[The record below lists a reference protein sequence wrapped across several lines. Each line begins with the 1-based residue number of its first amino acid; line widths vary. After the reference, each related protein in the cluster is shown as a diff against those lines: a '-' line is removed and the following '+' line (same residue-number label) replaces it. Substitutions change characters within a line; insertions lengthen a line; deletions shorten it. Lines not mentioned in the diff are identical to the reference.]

1 MRFALIIGTLLSV
14 TAVCAKSDKT
24 PLYKNPSLPVEQR
37 VEDLLG
43 RMSLEEK
50 VGQMCQYVGIEHIK
64 STELRYK
71 GKVGK
76 NDDANA
82 TYKTLSIDGLQ
93 KLTEQGLVGSYLH
106 VVSAD
111 EANYLQSLA
120 MKSRLQI
127 PLLIGIDAIHGNGL
141 CEGATIYPTPI
152 GQASTFNPELV
163 KKAARETALEIRA
176 TGAHWAF
183 TPNVEVARDPRWGR
197 IGETF
202 GEDTYLIS
210 KMGVATVQGLQTDNL
225 NGEDKVLACG
235 KHLVAGGEPVNGL
248 NAAPMDVSE
257 HTLREVYLPPYQ
269 ALIDEAQVFTV
280 MAAHNEL
287 NGIPCHANKWL
298 MTDVLRNEFGFK
310 GFLVSD
316 WMDMERIYS
325 SHNYAPSLK
334 DAYYESVT
342 AGMDMHM
349 HGPGFM
355 EKIIELVKAGHIP
368 EERIEKACRKILEA
382 KFRLGLFEN
391 VMVRHKNNLKTL
403 FETHKPTALQMA
415 EQSIVLLK
423 NDGTLP
429 VDVSK
434 YKNILVTGPNADS
447 DAILGDWAFA
457 QPEENTVT
465 VYEGLQKV
473 IPASK
478 LNFLNLGDDVR
489 AVDSTLLQK
498 AGEMAKHSDLAIV
511 VLGENPLRYDKR
523 KTMGEN
529 VDRQTLD
536 LLGMQEALVRRIE
549 AAGIPVVVV
558 LVGGRPLTVTS
569 LVNTVP
575 AILQAWEPGSMG
587 GEAIANVITGK
598 VNPSGKLPV
607 TMPRSVGQLQMIYNH
622 KPSQYFQKYK
632 DGESTPLYPFG
643 HGLSYTT
650 FAYDNLRVAKK
661 QVQPDESVQVSVEV
675 CNTGKVEGTEVVQL
689 YIRDLYSAPTRPVR
703 ELKDFARVSLKPGE
717 KREVSFMITPDKL
730 AYYNREMKK
739 VVEPGEFEIM
749 LGGSSDEQQLKKVKI
764 EVVPSSKSI
773 SNIDESKV
781 PVTGLNISG
790 LPIYALNNNLFTS
803 DL

>member
-1 MRFALIIGTLLSV
+1 
-14 TAVCAKSDKT
+14 
-24 PLYKNPSLPVEQR
+24 
-37 VEDLLG
+37 
-43 RMSLEEK
+43 
-50 VGQMCQYVGIEHIK
+50 
-64 STELRYK
+64 
-71 GKVGK
+71 
-76 NDDANA
+76 
-82 TYKTLSIDGLQ
+82 
-93 KLTEQGLVGSYLH
+93 
-106 VVSAD
+106 
-111 EANYLQSLA
+111 

-176 TGAHWAF
+176 IGAHWAF
-183 TPNVEVARDPRWGR
+183 APNVEVARDPRWGR

-210 KMGVATVQGLQTDNL
+210 KMGVATVQGLQTNNL

-235 KHLVAGGEPVNGL
+235 KHLIAGGESVNGL
-248 NAAPMDVSE
+248 NAAPMDISQ

-269 ALIDEAQVFTV
+269 ALVDEAQVFTM

-287 NGIPCHANKWL
+287 NGIPCHANQWL
-298 MTDVLRNEFGFK
+298 LTDILRRELGFK

-325 SHNYAPSLK
+325 SHHYTPSLK
-334 DAYYESVT
+334 EAYYESVI

-349 HGPGFM
+349 HGPEFM
-355 EKIIELVKAGHIP
+355 EKIIELVKDG
-368 EERIEKACRKILEA
+368 RISEKRVDEACRKILEA

-391 VMVRHKNNLKTL
+391 AIVGPENNLKNL
-403 FETHKPTALQMA
+403 FEIHKSTALRMA

-423 NDGTLP
+423 NNGILP
-429 VDVSK
+429 INVSK
-434 YKNILVTGPNADS
+434 YKNILVTGPNANS
-447 DAILGDWAFA
+447 DAILGDWVFA
-457 QPEENTVT
+457 QPKENTVT

-473 IPASK
+473 LPASK
-478 LNFLNLGDDVR
+478 LSFLDLGDDVR
-489 AVDSTLLQK
+489 TVDSILLQK
-498 AGEMAKHSDLAIV
+498 AGNMARSSDLAIV

-536 LLGMQEALVRRIE
+536 LLGMQEALVNRIE

-558 LVGGRPLTVTS
+558 LVGGRPLTVSS

-587 GEAIANVITGK
+587 GEAVANVIVGK

-632 DGESTPLYPFG
+632 DGESTPLFPFG
-643 HGLSYTT
+643 HGLSYTD
-650 FAYDNLRVAKK
+650 FSYSDLAVDQK
-661 QVQPDESVQVSVEV
+661 QIRPGEVVKVFFEVS
-675 CNTGKVEGTEVVQL
+675 NIGKIEGTEVVQL
-689 YIRDLYSAPTRPVR
+689 YIRDLYSSPTRPVR
-703 ELKDFARVSLKPGE
+703 ELKDFVRISLKPGE
-717 KREVSFMITPDKL
+717 TREVSFTITPDKL

-749 LGGSSDEQQLKKVKI
+749 VGGSSDERQLKKIKI
-764 EVVPSSKSI
+764 EVIPS
-773 SNIDESKV
+773 
-781 PVTGLNISG
+781 
-790 LPIYALNNNLFTS
+790 
-803 DL
+803 

>member
-1 MRFALIIGTLLSV
+1 MRFAVIIIGALLSV
-14 TAVCAKSDKT
+14 ANVCAENDKV
-24 PLYKNPSLPVEQR
+24 PHYKNASLPVEQR
-37 VEDLLG
+37 VDDLLR

-50 VGQMCQYVGIEHIK
+50 VGQMCQYVGMEHIRN
-64 STELRYK
+64 TELKYK

-76 NDDANA
+76 SDDANA
-82 TYKTLSIDGLQ
+82 TYNTLSIDGLK
-93 KLTEQGLVGSYLH
+93 KLTEQGLIGSYLH

-210 KMGVATVQGLQTDNL
+210 KMGVATVQGLQTNNL

-235 KHLVAGGEPVNGL
+235 KHLIAGGEPVNGL
-248 NAAPMDVSE
+248 NAAPMDISQ

-269 ALIDEAQVFTV
+269 ALIDEAQVFTM

-287 NGIPCHANKWL
+287 NGIPCHANQWL
-298 MTDVLRNEFGFK
+298 VTDVLRKELGFK

-325 SHNYAPSLK
+325 SHHYASSLK
-334 DAYYESVT
+334 EAYYESVT

-355 EKIIELVKAGHIP
+355 EKIIELVKDG
-368 EERIEKACRKILEA
+368 RISEKRIDEACRKILEA

-391 VMVRHKNNLKTL
+391 SIVDPKNSLKKWFEVHKS
-403 FETHKPTALQMA
+403 TALQMA

-423 NDGTLP
+423 NNGILP
-429 VDVSK
+429 IDVSK
-434 YKNILVTGPNADS
+434 YKKILVTGPNANS
-447 DAILGDWAFA
+447 DAILGDWVFA
-457 QPEENTVT
+457 QPKENTVT

-473 IPASK
+473 LPASK
-478 LNFLNLGDDVR
+478 LSFLDLGDDVR
-489 AVDSTLLQK
+489 TVDSILLQK
-498 AGEMAKHSDLAIV
+498 AGDMASSSDLAIV
-511 VLGENPLRYDKR
+511 VLGENPLRYDKC

-536 LLGMQEALVRRIE
+536 LLGMQEALVHRIE

-558 LVGGRPLTVTS
+558 LVGGRPLTVSS

-587 GEAIANVITGK
+587 GEAVANVIVGK

-650 FAYDNLRVAKK
+650 FAYDHLSVAKRRL
-661 QVQPDESVQVSVEV
+661 QPSDSVKVSIEV
-675 CNTGKVEGTEVVQL
+675 SNIGKVEGTEVVQL
-689 YIRDLYSAPTRPVR
+689 YIRDLYSSPTRPVR
-703 ELKDFARVSLKPGE
+703 ELKDFMRISLKPGE
-717 KREVSFMITPDKL
+717 TREVSFTITPDKL
-730 AYYNREMKK
+730 AYYNREMKR
-739 VVEPGEFEIM
+739 VVEPGVFEIM
-749 LGGSSDEQQLKKVKI
+749 VGGSSDERQLKKIKI
-764 EVVPSSKSI
+764 EVVPS
-773 SNIDESKV
+773 
-781 PVTGLNISG
+781 
-790 LPIYALNNNLFTS
+790 
-803 DL
+803 

>member
-298 MTDVLRNEFGFK
+298 MTDILRNEFGFK

-423 NDGTLP
+423 NDGILP

-457 QPEENTVT
+457 QPKENTVT

-536 LLGMQEALVRRIE
+536 LLGMQEALVRRIK
-549 AAGIPVVVV
+549 AAGIPVIVV

-587 GEAIANVITGK
+587 GEAIANVIAGK

-650 FAYDNLRVAKK
+650 FAYDNLRVDKK

-730 AYYNREMKK
+730 AYYNREMKR

-749 LGGSSDEQQLKKVKI
+749 LGGSSDEQQLKKVKL
-764 EVVPSSKSI
+764 EVISSSKSI

>member
-1 MRFALIIGTLLSV
+1 MRLALIIGTLLSV
-14 TAVCAKSDKT
+14 TTVCAKSDKT
-24 PLYKNPSLPVEQR
+24 PLYKNSSFPVEQR
-37 VEDLLG
+37 VEDLLS

-64 STELRYK
+64 NTELRYK

-111 EANYLQSLA
+111 EANYLQTLA

-183 TPNVEVARDPRWGR
+183 APNVEVARDPRWGR

-210 KMGVATVQGLQTDNL
+210 KMGVATVQGLQTDDL

-248 NAAPMDVSE
+248 NAAPMDASE

-298 MTDVLRNEFGFK
+298 MTDILRNEFGFK
-310 GFLVSD
+310 GFMVSD

-325 SHNYAPSLK
+325 SHHYTPSLK
-334 DAYYESVT
+334 EAYYESVI

-355 EKIIELVKAGHIP
+355 EKMIELVKAGRIP
-368 EERIEKACRKILEA
+368 EERIDEACRKILEA

-391 VMVRHKNNLKTL
+391 AMVHHQNSLKTL
-403 FETHKPTALQMA
+403 FGAHKSTAFQMA

-423 NDGTLP
+423 NEGILP

-447 DAILGDWAFA
+447 DAILGDWTFA
-457 QPEENTVT
+457 QPKENIVT

-489 AVDSTLLQK
+489 TVDSTLLEK
-498 AGEMAKHSDLAIV
+498 AGEMAKHSDLAII

-536 LLGMQEALVRRIE
+536 LLGMQEALVHRIE
-549 AAGIPVVVV
+549 AVGIPVVVV
-558 LVGGRPLTVTS
+558 LVGGRPLTVAS

-587 GEAIANVITGK
+587 GEAVANVIVGK

-650 FAYDNLRVAKK
+650 FAYDHLSVAK
-661 QVQPDESVQVSVEV
+661 QRLQPGDSVKVSVEV
-675 CNTGKVEGTEVVQL
+675 SNIGKVEGTEVVQL
-689 YIRDLYSAPTRPVR
+689 YIRDLYSSPTRPVR

-739 VVEPGEFEIM
+739 GIEPGEFEIM
-749 LGGSSDEQQLKKVKI
+749 LGGSSDEGQLKKVKI
-764 EVVPSSKSI
+764 EVIPSY
-773 SNIDESKV
+773 E
-781 PVTGLNISG
+781 
-790 LPIYALNNNLFTS
+790 
-803 DL
+803 

>member
-1 MRFALIIGTLLSV
+1 MRFAVVIIGVLLSV
-14 TAVCAKSDKT
+14 ANMCAENDKV
-24 PLYKNPSLPVEQR
+24 PHYKNTSLPVEQR
-37 VEDLLG
+37 VDDLLG

-50 VGQMCQYVGIEHIK
+50 IGQMCQYVGIEHIRN
-64 STELRYK
+64 TELKYK

-82 TYKTLSIDGLQ
+82 TYSTLSIDGLK

-176 TGAHWAF
+176 IGAHWAF
-183 TPNVEVARDPRWGR
+183 APNVEVARDPRWGR

-210 KMGVATVQGLQTDNL
+210 KMGVATVQGLQTNNL

-235 KHLVAGGEPVNGL
+235 KHLIAGGESVNGL
-248 NAAPMDVSE
+248 NAAPMDISQ

-269 ALIDEAQVFTV
+269 ALVDEAQVFTM

-287 NGIPCHANKWL
+287 NGIPCHANQWL
-298 MTDVLRNEFGFK
+298 LTDILRRELGFK

-325 SHNYAPSLK
+325 SHHYTPSLK
-334 DAYYESVT
+334 EAYYEGVI

-349 HGPGFM
+349 HGPEFM
-355 EKIIELVKAGHIP
+355 EKIIELVKDG
-368 EERIEKACRKILEA
+368 RISEKRVDEACRKILEA

-391 VMVRHKNNLKTL
+391 AIVGPENNLKNL
-403 FETHKPTALQMA
+403 FEIHKSTALRMA

-423 NDGTLP
+423 NNGILP
-429 VDVSK
+429 INVSK
-434 YKNILVTGPNADS
+434 YKNILVTGPNANS
-447 DAILGDWAFA
+447 DAILGDWVFA
-457 QPEENTVT
+457 QPKENTVT

-473 IPASK
+473 LPASK
-478 LNFLNLGDDVR
+478 LSFLDLGDDVR
-489 AVDSTLLQK
+489 TVDSILLQK
-498 AGEMAKHSDLAIV
+498 AGNMARSSDLAIV

-536 LLGMQEALVRRIE
+536 LLGMQEALVNRIE

-558 LVGGRPLTVTS
+558 LVGGRPLTVSS

-587 GEAIANVITGK
+587 GEAVANVIVGK

-632 DGESTPLYPFG
+632 DGESTPLFPFG
-643 HGLSYTT
+643 HGLSYTD
-650 FAYDNLRVAKK
+650 FSYSDLAVDQK
-661 QVQPDESVQVSVEV
+661 QIRPGEVVKVFFEVS
-675 CNTGKVEGTEVVQL
+675 NTGKIEGTEVVQL
-689 YIRDLYSAPTRPVR
+689 YIRDLYSSPTRPVR
-703 ELKDFARVSLKPGE
+703 ELKDFVRISLKPGE
-717 KREVSFMITPDKL
+717 AREVSFTITPDKL

-749 LGGSSDEQQLKKVKI
+749 VGGSSDERQLKKIKI
-764 EVVPSSKSI
+764 EVIPS
-773 SNIDESKV
+773 
-781 PVTGLNISG
+781 
-790 LPIYALNNNLFTS
+790 
-803 DL
+803 

>member
-1 MRFALIIGTLLSV
+1 
-14 TAVCAKSDKT
+14 
-24 PLYKNPSLPVEQR
+24 
-37 VEDLLG
+37 
-43 RMSLEEK
+43 
-50 VGQMCQYVGIEHIK
+50 
-64 STELRYK
+64 
-71 GKVGK
+71 
-76 NDDANA
+76 
-82 TYKTLSIDGLQ
+82 
-93 KLTEQGLVGSYLH
+93 
-106 VVSAD
+106 
-111 EANYLQSLA
+111 

-176 TGAHWAF
+176 IGAHWAF
-183 TPNVEVARDPRWGR
+183 APNVEVARDPRWGR

-210 KMGVATVQGLQTDNL
+210 KMGVATVQGLQTNNL

-235 KHLVAGGEPVNGL
+235 KHLIAGGESVNGL
-248 NAAPMDVSE
+248 NAAPMDISQ

-269 ALIDEAQVFTV
+269 ALVDEAQVFTM

-287 NGIPCHANKWL
+287 NGIPCHANQWL
-298 MTDVLRNEFGFK
+298 LTDILRRELGFK

-325 SHNYAPSLK
+325 SHHYTPSLK
-334 DAYYESVT
+334 EAYYESVI

-349 HGPGFM
+349 HGPEFM
-355 EKIIELVKAGHIP
+355 EKIIELVKDG
-368 EERIEKACRKILEA
+368 RISEKRVDEACRKILEA

-391 VMVRHKNNLKTL
+391 AIVGPENNLKNL
-403 FETHKPTALQMA
+403 FEIHKSTALRMA

-423 NDGTLP
+423 NNGILP
-429 VDVSK
+429 INVSK
-434 YKNILVTGPNADS
+434 YKNILVTGPNANS
-447 DAILGDWAFA
+447 DAILGDWVFA
-457 QPEENTVT
+457 QPKENTVT

-473 IPASK
+473 LPASK
-478 LNFLNLGDDVR
+478 LSFLDLGDDVR
-489 AVDSTLLQK
+489 TVDSILLQK
-498 AGEMAKHSDLAIV
+498 AGNMARSSDLAIV

-536 LLGMQEALVRRIE
+536 LLGMQEALVNRIE

-558 LVGGRPLTVTS
+558 LVGGRPLTVSS

-587 GEAIANVITGK
+587 GEAVANVIVGK

-632 DGESTPLYPFG
+632 DGESTPLFPFG
-643 HGLSYTT
+643 HGLSYTD
-650 FAYDNLRVAKK
+650 FSYSDLAVDQK
-661 QVQPDESVQVSVEV
+661 QIRPGEVVKVFFEVS
-675 CNTGKVEGTEVVQL
+675 NTGKIEGTEVVQL
-689 YIRDLYSAPTRPVR
+689 YIRDLYSSPTRPVR
-703 ELKDFARVSLKPGE
+703 ELKDFVRISLKPGE
-717 KREVSFMITPDKL
+717 TREVSFTITPDKL

-749 LGGSSDEQQLKKVKI
+749 VGGSSDERQLKKIKI
-764 EVVPSSKSI
+764 EVIPS
-773 SNIDESKV
+773 
-781 PVTGLNISG
+781 
-790 LPIYALNNNLFTS
+790 
-803 DL
+803 